1 MTIILFAVAIAAVA
15 IIALIYSNSLRAQN
29 TALMRERDEARQAQ
43 SQTEMQLRQVA
54 EENARLTERVAVR
67 DTRIAE
73 LQRSAER
80 AEETRA
86 EEEKKQAERF
96 RLLAMEIFT
105 DHTDRFKTQSE
116 NRLAELLT
124 PLRND
129 IEKFKKSVDEAYST
143 EARER
148 FSLQERIRELIET
161 NKSIGREAKELTT
174 ALRGNSKTQGD
185 WGEMILESILEKSG
199 LRKGEEFT
207 VQQTSQEGK
216 TLRNEEG
223 RLLRP
228 DVVVNYPDGRVVI
241 IDSKVS
247 LTAFVD
253 YINADSPDEQTNA
266 GRRHVESV
274 RKHVAELA
282 SKSYQ
287 DYVGHERT
295 DFVMM
300 FIPNESAYI
309 AAMTLDN
316 TLWQEAYDKR
326 VLIVSPTHLVSALRL
341 IAMLWSHDRQTRNAI
356 DIAEQSGRMYDKFVA
371 FTEDMRKIEK
381 GIDSLRGTYD
391 SAMTKLSQ
399 GTGNLLTRAERL
411 RELGAKAKKS
421 LQQ

>member
-73 LQRSAER
+73 LHRAAEHA
-80 AEETRA
+80 AESRA

>member
-1 MTIILFAVAIAAVA
+1 M
-15 IIALIYSNSLRAQN
+15 
-29 TALMRERDEARQAQ
+29 
-43 SQTEMQLRQVA
+43 
-54 EENARLTERVAVR
+54 
-67 DTRIAE
+67 
-73 LQRSAER
+73 
-80 AEETRA
+80 
-86 EEEKKQAERF
+86 
-96 RLLAMEIFT
+96 
-105 DHTDRFKTQSE
+105 
-116 NRLAELLT
+116 
-124 PLRND
+124 
-129 IEKFKKSVDEAYST
+129 
-143 EARER
+143 
-148 FSLQERIRELIET
+148 
-161 NKSIGREAKELTT
+161 
-174 ALRGNSKTQGD
+174 
-185 WGEMILESILEKSG
+185 
-199 LRKGEEFT
+199 
-207 VQQTSQEGK
+207 
-216 TLRNEEG
+216 
-223 RLLRP
+223 
-228 DVVVNYPDGRVVI
+228 VI

-356 DIAEQSGRMYDKFVA
+356 DIAEQSGRMYDKCVA

>member
-1 MTIILFAVAIAAVA
+1 MTTILFAVAIAAVA
-15 IIALIYSNSLRAQN
+15 AIALIYSNSLRSQN
-29 TALMRERDEARQAQ
+29 TMLTRELDELRRQQ
-43 SQTEMQLRQVA
+43 SQEEKQLRQLS
-54 EENARLTERVAVR
+54 EENARLTERVAMR
-67 DTRIAE
+67 DSQIAE
-73 LQRSAER
+73 LHRAAEHA
-80 AEETRA
+80 AESRA

>member
-421 LQQ
+421 RQQ

>member
-341 IAMLWSHDRQTRNAI
+341 IAMLWSHDRQTRNAL

-371 FTEDMRKIEK
+371 FTEEMRKIEK
-381 GIDSLRGTYD
+381 GIDSVRGTYD